1 MDAPTIIISAWTM
14 LGLLMVFAIIAA
26 VLFDSLSAK
35 KERRKSLE
43 KHTQKTPEPL
53 ITARI
58 ARVESAREFWERI
71 GFTEEIL
78 GRRLTEKETWRLMQQ
93 GEWHCVGCGER
104 LEKID
109 NKTVECPICS
119 LKFQKDNAKSKIK
132 CIANTGEII

>member
-43 KHTQKTPEPL
+43 KHTQKTPRE
-53 ITARI
+53 IREEEAKKFWKEI
-58 ARVESAREFWERI
+58 ASA
-71 GFTEEIL
+71 EEIF
-78 GRRLTEKETWRLMQQ
+78 GRKLTKKEVWRLMQQ
-93 GEWHCVGCGER
+93 GKWHCAGCDEK

-109 NKTVECPICS
+109 DKVVQCPLCG
-119 LKFQKDNAKSKIK
+119 LRFQKDNAKSKIK
-132 CIANTGEII
+132 CITNTGEII